1 MVAIRGARRR
11 QEEQM
16 SSAGFIDHIGIG
28 VPDLAAARRYYD
40 ELMPILGL
48 RPWFPTT
55 AAGEFN
61 YGSDGARGA
70 QIFFYQALEPGS
82 QSRHG
87 TGLQHLSFMVS
98 SRATVRKAHDW
109 AVAHNGEVVHE
120 PREFPEYGEHFATY
134 FLDPHGFMLEV
145 VCHRPEEA

>member
-61 YGSDGARGA
+61 YGPDGAR
-70 QIFFYQALEPGS
+70 
-82 QSRHG
+82 G

-145 VCHRPEEA
+145 VCHRPEET